1 MYKYKYKEIACSPSP
16 GAYTD
21 VTDTD
26 VTDTDV
32 TDTDVTDTDVTDTDV
47 MDRGLIP
54 LVVRERPSFHA
65 IGRTSIQQFASPR
78 PPLSRKY
85 EGLWVPCRAVNTPR
99 CNLYDPLIGLRPLS
113 TLFSTFSTC
122 GLPVADSSGGRDLSV
137 VYTELT

>member
-1 MYKYKYKEIACSPSP
+1 MVHLDTHLLRLYECKYKEIACSPSP
-16 GAYTD
+16 GAY
-21 VTDTD
+21 TD

-85 EGLWVPCRAVNTPR
+85 EGLWVPCRAVPCR
-99 CNLYDPLIGLRPLS
+99 AVP
-113 TLFSTFSTC
+113 
-122 GLPVADSSGGRDLSV
+122 
-137 VYTELT
+137 